1 MPRAKLIATTSAG
14 EKLRATRADSSR
26 GRAIAPERKEM
37 ERTEKKVATEKRMV
51 TYVCKMSW
59 SFGRRKKD
67 KDIEGEAEWNAEKWG
82 WEYGMNA
89 SEVIVEFICRRLTSL
104 GRELGFMK

>member
-1 MPRAKLIATTSAG
+1 MPRANLISTTSAG

-51 TYVCKMSW
+51 TYVGKISW
-59 SFGRRKKD
+59 YFGRREED
-67 KDIEGEAEWNAEKWG
+67 KISRAKP
-82 WEYGMNA
+82 
-89 SEVIVEFICRRLTSL
+89 SEMLRSGDESMV
-104 GRELGFMK
+104 